1 MIIDLPG
8 EFSPRNLVWV
18 VIKWIL
24 GRWHKIY
31 RSSKRNSRAESSRC
45 DQDMLSNS
53 GIVSFVV
60 VVLIVLFSQ
69 FCKLDVAEG
78 LVGADGLVPWFID
91 GYFSISRME
100 VGSN

>member
-1 MIIDLPG
+1 
-8 EFSPRNLVWV
+8 
-18 VIKWIL
+18 
-24 GRWHKIY
+24 
-31 RSSKRNSRAESSRC
+31 
-45 DQDMLSNS
+45 MLSNS